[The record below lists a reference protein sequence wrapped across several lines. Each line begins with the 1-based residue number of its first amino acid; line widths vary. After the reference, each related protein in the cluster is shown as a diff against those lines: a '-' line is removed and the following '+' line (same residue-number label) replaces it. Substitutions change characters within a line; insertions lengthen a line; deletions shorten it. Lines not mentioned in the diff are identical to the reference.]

1 MKKYYYIYKITFLKG
16 RMKGKYY
23 IGKRIGHK
31 SDMINDGYFGSG
43 NMCIRYCKKYPPVIG
58 ETIAKEILEVCDSK
72 EELAECEK
80 KWIGDLWETDENCVN
95 LKRGGEGGC
104 GVSYWKGKQLSK
116 GHKLKISKSEK
127 GKKLSDETRKK
138 IGIASTGRKNI
149 VSDITR
155 KKMSES
161 KIGRKHTEETKQKM
175 RESHKGNKASLHYK
189 WVNNNIEHKCIKPEL
204 LEQYLSEGW
213 VLGRLPNKRKAA

>member
-58 ETIAKEILEVCDSK
+58 ETVTKEILEVCDSK
-72 EELAECEK
+72 EELAEREK

-95 LKRGGEGGC
+95 LKRGGEGGWDFC
-104 GVSYWKGKQLSK
+104 KGTKYSDEHRRKISDSLKGIKRTPEQNKWNSERQKGEKHPMYGKHLSNETKKKISESNKGK
-116 GHKLKISKSEK
+116 HKHWE
-127 GKKLSDETRKK
+127 GKHH
-138 IGIASTGRKNI
+138 NQ
-149 VSDITR
+149 
-155 KKMSES
+155 
-161 KIGRKHTEETKQKM
+161 ETKQKM
-175 RESHKGNKASLHYK
+175 
-189 WVNNNIEHKCIKPEL
+189 
-204 LEQYLSEGW
+204 SEARKLYW
-213 VLGRLPNKRKAA
+213 QKRKAA